1 MIEFSLFQSALPC
14 SEFLKRYGTADDTT
28 RWQTRL
34 ASIALNDEQ
43 KQLLQLFKRQMNVLF
58 LAGAW
63 CGDCVQQ
70 CTIVERFAE
79 GAPAI
84 RVRYLDRDE
93 DAGVRE
99 TLSINGGHRV
109 PVAVFFSEDGH
120 EVARYGE
127 KTLTQY
133 RKQVSALVGNP
144 WPELTA
150 MDVAARDTLIQNDWL
165 RELERV
171 QWILRLSPRL
181 RKLHN
186 D

>member
-1 MIEFSLFQSALPC
+1 MIEFNLFQSALPC
-14 SEFLKRYGTADDTT
+14 SQFLKRYGTVEDVT
-28 RWQTRL
+28 RWQKRQ
-34 ASIALNDEQ
+34 ASITLNNDQ
-43 KQLLQLFKRQMNVLF
+43 KQLLQLFTRQTNVLF

-79 GAPAI
+79 IAPAI

-93 DAGVRE
+93 DAAVRE
-99 TLSINGGHRV
+99 DLSINGGHRV
-109 PVAVFFSEDGH
+109 PVAIFFSEDGH
-120 EVARYGE
+120 AVARYGE

-144 WPELTA
+144 WPEITTA
-150 MDVAARDTLIQNDWL
+150 DAESHDTLIQNDWL